1 MMKPDKEYRCIVKVG
16 NDKFLRYHVN
26 NLLKFAAF
34 LDREWPEWRW
44 FNVYSKKGREQV
56 ASFTKNNRP
65 TTRNI

>member
-26 NLLKFAAF
+26 NLLKFTAF

-44 FNVYSKKGREQV
+44 FNVYGKKEREQV

-65 TTRNI
+65 LKSTV